1 MPHFDST
8 IKLLDTYQAKLGGT
22 PPPNYNGDLLS
33 ETRERLRMLSI
44 LYSKVCEL
52 HDKAVSSS
60 QNLSLSSSELFED
73 TPECIKHKRI
83 PTKEEFNEM
92 HMHFIEHQGFVLEMK
107 MYAESFYYF
116 AARIRKILIDKKA
129 PLPLLNKFEAP
140 GIRNVRN
147 LIIEHPGDLIIPSC
161 CYGGAEGPKLKVA
174 HYSGQKNVE
183 KDRGFFVNVSEFKET
198 LERLLN
204 NAISELD
211 KSH

>member
-1 MPHFDST
+1 MRHFDST
-8 IKLLDTYQAKLGGT
+8 INLLDTYQAKLRGT

-52 HDKAVSSS
+52 HDQATSRS
-60 QNLSLSSSELFED
+60 QNLFPSNSEFFED
-73 TPECIKHKRI
+73 TPEGIKHKRM

-92 HMHFIEHQGFVLEMK
+92 NMQFIKHQELVLEMK

-116 AARIRKILIDKKA
+116 AARIRKILIDKKV

-147 LIIEHPGDLIIPSC
+147 LIIEHPGDLLIPSC
-161 CYGGAEGPKLKVA
+161 CYGGAEGPKLKGA
-174 HYSGQKNVE
+174 HYLGQKNVE
-183 KDRGFFVNVSEFKET
+183 QDRGFFINASEFKEN
-198 LERLLN
+198 LESLLN
-204 NAISELD
+204 NAISILD
-211 KSH
+211 KPH